1 MVLFSSLSTS
11 QITSLSWTQ
20 SNVTISGTS
29 LTGSGSG
36 NAYDAVGFAPL
47 PALTTGKTGYYA
59 TIDFSGEQGYAYVGL
74 SQSMTTTDPVEQNA
88 SKIDAGF
95 KCNGVYVLLVLDGV
109 EIMGAGTS
117 SDTYQVVFDG
127 TQYIYFVNGMHV
139 LRADAPADNGNGYRV
154 AAAFR
159 DGMSAVV
166 TAGTYDGQ
174 PIMFP
179 PSQVQDL
186 EVDIGIPGEMTVTW
200 NPPSYN
206 GGGISY
212 YKVGY
217 ISVDDPYIPID
228 EVTIAANLER
238 SHTFTNVSANEEYAV
253 TVIAFNNTEQ
263 SGPTASVSL
272 TTPGWLSPTEVRNLV
287 VTSTQ
292 QNTIDITW
300 DSPVSTGLSSETFTK
315 YRIFFLNIAG
325 VDINILVD
333 HEAGK
338 TTGYTYSIPDQYSGI
353 YVLQIAAI
361 NGADIE
367 GNVAARAVQV
377 ESEPPLPVTNIAAD
391 NSVPGKLTVTWE
403 IDQTPPVASRFM
415 VIATDSLGNQVP
427 IIVENTNSAEL
438 TLNAETYSIEVT
450 AITGLGGTASS
461 NGPAGVVVA
470 PDSGGGGG
478 GGGGGNN
485 GGNGYNNM
493 ATLEYNY
500 PSWAADVTQTNTI
513 TVLGEDSADIT
524 ADETIVINVPL
535 AKLKECIVYE
545 SQWTT
550 SDDGA
555 GDQPL
560 PKVEF
565 RPSETYAAKSELDAM
580 FAQLKALGTGTVGN
594 RTFTDDASATHDQ
607 FGKILINDVTFTG
620 SVFDSQ
626 DLPKVAIRSVEE
638 GAITVDNVTTT
649 VATRNTADHAGHKVY
664 LEGLFEQLVAADRI
678 KKDDATSDNNAA
690 FGPCKMPTLQAG
702 DSLSFLV
709 TYTFSKTREYEVD
722 GLDAGNG
729 NNASKA
735 LTLTIGGSTFTIN
748 TGAADGS
755 ETSEDLV
762 KTYAFKMVAT
772 A

>member
-36 NAYDAVGFAPL
+36 NAYDALAFASIQSIPDI
-47 PALTTGKTGYYA
+47 GYYA
-59 TIDFSGEQGYAYVGL
+59 TVNFNSSGGFAYAGLTQTMTSTDAVSQG
-74 SQSMTTTDPVEQNA
+74 S

-95 KCNGVYVLLVLDGV
+95 KCDSGFVLAVYNGAEFGGVLGDTTSTYEVLYDG
-109 EIMGAGTS
+109 EKYM
-117 SDTYQVVFDG
+117 
-127 TQYIYFVNGMHV
+127 YFVNGV
-139 LRADAPADNGNGYRV
+139 YSGVSRGAPAKNINGYRV
-154 AAAFR
+154 ATAFY
-159 DGMSAVV
+159 DSTSVTI
-166 TAGTYDGQ
+166 TAGTYAGSPIPQ
-174 PIMFP
+174 PPGEPENI
-179 PSQVQDL
+179 S
-186 EVDIGIPGEMTVTW
+186 VDIGIPGEMTVTW

-206 GGGISY
+206 DGGISY
-212 YKVGY
+212 YKVKY
-217 ISVDDPYIPID
+217 VSVDDPDTIIAQT
-228 EVTIAANLER
+228 TIAVNLER
-238 SHTFTNVSANEEYAV
+238 SHTFTNVGANKEYIV
-253 TVIAFNNTEQ
+253 RVIAFNNTEQ
-263 SGPTASVSL
+263 PGPTASVSL
-272 TTPGWLSPTEVRNLV
+272 TTPGWAGPSEVRNLV

-361 NGADIE
+361 NGENIE
-367 GNVAARAVQV
+367 GSVAARTVQV
-377 ESEPPLPVTNIAAD
+377 ESEPPLPVTNIVAD

-403 IDQTPPVASRFM
+403 IDQTPPVALRFM

-427 IIVENTNSAEL
+427 ITVENTNSAEL
-438 TLNAETYSIEVT
+438 TLNAETYSIQIT
-450 AITGLGGTASS
+450 AITGLGGTAPS

-485 GGNGYNNM
+485 GGNGHNNM

-500 PSWAADVTQTNTI
+500 PSWAAPVTQTNSI
-513 TVLGEDSADIT
+513 TVLGEDSAAIT

-535 AKLKECIVYE
+535 AQLKECIVYE

-555 GDQPL
+555 GGPTL

-580 FAQLKALGTGTVGN
+580 FAELKALGTGTVGN
-594 RTFTDDASATHDQ
+594 RTFDDDASATHDQ

-626 DLPKVAIRSVEE
+626 DLPKVAIRSVVE

-649 VATRNTADHAGHKVY
+649 VATRNTVDHAGHKSY
-664 LEGLFEQLVAADRI
+664 LEALFEQLVAADRI
-678 KKDDATSDNNAA
+678 KKDDATSANNAA
-690 FGPCKMPTLQAG
+690 FGACKVPTLQAG

-709 TYTFSKTREYEVD
+709 TYTFTKTREYEVD

-735 LTLTIGGSTFTIN
+735 LTLTIGGSTFTIQ
-748 TGAADGS
+748 TGADGS
-755 ETSEDLV
+755 ETSNDLV